1 MSQISDDCFAFGGP
15 LMTAAEATQRIA
27 DRVPTITDSLTMPL
41 QRAVGNVLAADA
53 HAISASPPTDNAAVD
68 GYAFCFADSIAGAET
83 VLPVTGRSAA
93 GHPLQGPLGPGNA
106 VRIFTGAVVPDGAD
120 TVVMQED
127 VTVDSTGNV
136 TIPSGL
142 KPGANRRRAGEDI
155 AAGATLLRAGRRLGP
170 AEIALLAA
178 GGLTDVA
185 VHRRPRVIIFSTGD
199 EILRSGGA
207 PQPGQVH
214 DANGPMLLAL
224 LQRIGIAAEDGGI
237 LPDDP
242 AIVARALSDAAARCD
257 LVLTSGGASTGDEDH
272 VRTVVADLGAVH
284 LWRLAVKPGRPLA
297 FGHVAGRA
305 FVGLPGNPVAVMACF
320 LMFVRPLLDRL
331 EGAVPQPL
339 RRWPVRAGFTMT
351 SKPDRRE
358 WLRGTLAP
366 DDSTATDGDWI
377 ASRYPRQG
385 SGIIHS
391 LTDSDGLIEIAEDVT
406 QVAPGDRLGFISF
419 REALS

>member
-15 LMTAAEATQRIA
+15 LMTAAEATRRIA
-27 DRVPTITDSLTMPL
+27 ERVP
-41 QRAVGNVLAADA
+41 AVTPGQIMTPGDAAGHVLAEDVS
-53 HAISASPPTDNAAVD
+53 AISASPPADNAAVD
-68 GYAFCFADSIAGAET
+68 GYAFRFADSAADGDT
-83 VLPVTGRSAA
+83 VLPVAGRAAA
-93 GHPLQGPLGPGNA
+93 GHPFAAALTPGTA
-106 VRIFTGAVVPDGAD
+106 VRIFTGAIVPEGAD

-127 VTVDSTGNV
+127 VAVDATGHV
-136 TIPSGL
+136 TIPHGL

-155 AAGATLLRAGRRLGP
+155 AAGAKLLGQGRRLGP

-178 GGLTDVA
+178 GGLTQVR
-185 VHRRPRVIIFSTGD
+185 VHVRPRVTIFSTGD
-199 EILRSGGA
+199 EILRRGGA
-207 PQPGQVH
+207 PAVGQVH

-224 LQRIGIAAEDGGI
+224 LSRIGIAAVDGGV

-242 AIVARALSDAAARCD
+242 VVVRQALADAARHSD
-257 LVLTSGGASTGDEDH
+257 LILTSGGASTGDEDH
-272 VRTVVADLGAVH
+272 VRTVVSDLGAIH

-305 FVGLPGNPVAVMACF
+305 LVGLPGNPVAVMACF

-339 RRWPVRAGFTMT
+339 RRWPVRAGFAMT

-358 WLRGTLAP
+358 WLRGTLTVDPAAAAGA
-366 DDSTATDGDWI
+366 DLV
-377 ASRYPRQG
+377 ASRYPKQG
-385 SGIIHS
+385 SGVIRS

-406 QVAPGDRLGFISF
+406 QVAPGDRLSFISF

>member
-15 LMTAAEATQRIA
+15 LMTAAEATRRIA
-27 DRVPTITDSLTMPL
+27 ERVPTITESRDLPL
-41 QRAVGNVLAADA
+41 HRAAGHVLAADA
-53 HAISASPPTDNAAVD
+53 VAVSASPPADNAAVD
-68 GYAFCFADSIAGAET
+68 GYAFRFADTSTDADS
-83 VLPVTGRSAA
+83 VLPVTGRAAA
-93 GHPLQGPLGPGNA
+93 GHPYPDVLAPGSA
-106 VRIFTGAVVPDGAD
+106 VRVFTGAVVPEGAES
-120 TVVMQED
+120 VVLQED
-127 VTVDSTGNV
+127 GTVDAAGKV
-136 TIPSGL
+136 TRPPGL

-155 AAGATLLRAGRRLGP
+155 AAGATLLVRGRRLGP

-178 GGLTDVA
+178 GGLTAVA
-185 VHRRPRVIIFSTGD
+185 VHGRPRVTIFSTGD
-199 EILRSGGA
+199 EILRSGGK
-207 PQPGQVH
+207 PRTGQVH

-224 LQRIGIAAEDGGI
+224 LQRIGIAAEDGGV

-242 AIVARALSDAAARCD
+242 ATVRQALTDAAGRSD
-257 LVLTSGGASTGDEDH
+257 LILTSGGASTGDEDH
-272 VRTVVADLGAVH
+272 VRGVVSDLGAVH

-331 EGAVPQPL
+331 EGAEPQPL
-339 RRWPVRAGFTMT
+339 RRWPVRAGFAMK

-358 WLRGTLAP
+358 WLRGTLAA
-366 DDSTATDGDWI
+366 DESGAATGDWV
-377 ASRYPRQG
+377 ASRCPRQG